1 MVIKN
6 RAEEI
11 ERNAA
16 AVKKGEDAEE
26 VESGCVLVVGCA
38 VVRACVLGA
47 SSCCRGSSLCGNE
60 TIFMYRR

>member
-26 VESGCVLVVGCA
+26 VESGFVLVVGCA
-38 VVRACVLGA
+38 CSVLAWCYLARAVVVLLCV
-47 SSCCRGSSLCGNE
+47 RGNE
-60 TIFMYRR
+60 TIFI